1 MFPLSFFFFL
11 GEKIDPMRA
20 DLEEDKTG
28 RIYLDDRFVKQ
39 IGYKS
44 SIFNHDLG
52 WYEGWIHY

>member
-52 WYEGWIHY
+52 